1 VINLFNVIG
10 VSRTE
15 EVRLDR
21 EDFARLFEP
30 YKGIY
35 FYIKDGSTIH
45 DHLLNT
51 NG

>member
-21 EDFARLFEP
+21 EDFARLFKP

-35 FYIKDGSTIH
+35 FYIKEDGSTIPYMI
-45 DHLLNT
+45 T
-51 NG
+51 S